1 MVSPAWRNAWDWGLF
16 VSGFVPML
24 VFGAAVGNALQG
36 FPYHFEWNMASV
48 YTGSFISLFNPFAIL
63 AGLLSVSMSIYM
75 GAAMLMNRS
84 EGPLFE
90 RSRKLLALF
99 GPLALVL
106 FTAGGIWVANLHG
119 YTLSGANPGADSNP
133 LDTRVAVGV
142 SSGAWLANFETAPV
156 LWLLPLVTYLSVIMG
171 TLAGRAGKSH
181 FAWWMGALAWIGIL
195 GTVGAAMFPFMMP
208 SSTSPAQSLTVWNAS
223 SSEHTL
229 VWMTVWTVVFVPA
242 ILAYTSWAFWVMRGK
257 VKTEQV
263 ESDDHAY

>member
-1 MVSPAWRNAWDWGLF
+1 
-16 VSGFVPML
+16 
-24 VFGAAVGNALQG
+24 
-36 FPYHFEWNMASV
+36 
-48 YTGSFISLFNPFAIL
+48 
-63 AGLLSVSMSIYM
+63 
-75 GAAMLMNRS
+75 
-84 EGPLFE
+84 LFE
-90 RSRKLLALF
+90 RSRKLLTLF

-106 FTAGGIWVANLHG
+106 FTVGGIWVANMQG

-133 LDTRVAVGV
+133 LDPRVAVEV
-142 SSGAWLANFETAPV
+142 SSGAWLANFRAAPV
-156 LWLLPLVTYLSVIMG
+156 LWLLPLVTYLTVILG

-208 SSTSPAQSLTVWNAS
+208 SSTSPAQSLSVWNAS

-257 VKTEQV
+257 VRTEQI

>member
-1 MVSPAWRNAWDWGLF
+1 M
-16 VSGFVPML
+16 
-24 VFGAAVGNALQG
+24 Q
-36 FPYHFEWNMASV
+36 
-48 YTGSFISLFNPFAIL
+48 
-63 AGLLSVSMSIYM
+63 
-75 GAAMLMNRS
+75 
-84 EGPLFE
+84 
-90 RSRKLLALF
+90 
-99 GPLALVL
+99 
-106 FTAGGIWVANLHG
+106 G

-133 LDTRVAVGV
+133 LDPRVAVEV
-142 SSGAWLANFETAPV
+142 SSGAWLANFRAAPV
-156 LWLLPLVTYLSVIMG
+156 LWLLPLVTYLTVILG

-208 SSTSPAQSLTVWNAS
+208 SSTSPAQSLSVWNAS

-257 VKTEQV
+257 VRTEQI